1 MESLLTFLA
10 LALITLLFLI
20 LLKRQLYCTCDIC
33 HCYLK
38 SQWSTN
44 YNNLCDWYTHLLQK
58 SPSQTIR
65 IHVLRNTITAN
76 PTNIEHILKT
86 KFHNYPKGKQFSM
99 ILSDLLGNGIFNVD
113 GDSWLFQRK
122 MASLELGNVSNAF
135 ADVCYHVQSRL
146 LPLLSSAARETDG
159 GLVDLQYVFRQFSF
173 EYICRFSLGLDLN
186 SPELPF
192 HISQF
197 SDSFDLATTL
207 SATRALSASP
217 LIWKANRILNMGSER
232 KLKEAVQNVNFLI
245 EQVIHQKKK
254 VGFTKNQDLLSRFMV
269 VSDDHTFLRDVI
281 IIFVLAGRDTVASAL
296 TSFFWLILNHREVES
311 KIRLELDQLMNENQE
326 FATFE
331 QVKKLDYLHAAIYES
346 MRLYPPI
353 QFDSK
358 FAVED
363 DKLPDGTLVKKGTR
377 VTFHPYAMGRMETIW
392 GKDCKEFKPE
402 RWLKGGIFNQ
412 ESPFK
417 YPVFQ
422 AGLRACL
429 GKEMALMEMKTV
441 VLCLLPRFSFRLVN
455 SDGELQFEPALTATV
470 KNGLPVIV
478 SERSVASLEACSR
491 SSQRLVL
498 TRHRSPSI
506 QWRALGSI
514 EIVSSKK
521 RKVNFLQSI
530 SGIVKP
536 SRCLMNVPRG
546 SRCYGKGY
554 EMMSN
559 PLSSFHGMAGISS
572 HHKKKKKCLPVHV
585 GCFYTNV
592 RGF

>member
-1 MESLLTFLA
+1 MVSFLTFLA
-10 LALITLLFLI
+10 LSLSTLLFLVF
-20 LLKRQLYCTCDIC
+20 LKRQLYCTCDVC

-76 PTNIEHILKT
+76 PTNVEHILKT

-135 ADVCYHVQSRL
+135 ANVSCHVQSRL
-146 LPLLSSAARETDG
+146 LPLLSSATRESDG
-159 GLVDLQYVFRQFSF
+159 
-173 EYICRFSLGLDLN
+173 
-186 SPELPF
+186 
-192 HISQF
+192 
-197 SDSFDLATTL
+197 ATTL
-207 SATRALSASP
+207 SARRALSASP

-245 EQVIHQKKK
+245 EKVIHQKKK

-281 IIFVLAGRDTVASAL
+281 INFVLAGRDTVASAL
-296 TSFFWLILNHREVES
+296 TSFFWLILNHPEVES
-311 KIRLELDQLMNENQE
+311 KLRLELDQLMNENQE

-331 QVKKLDYLHAAIYES
+331 QVKKLDYLQAAIYES

-377 VTFHPYAMGRMETIW
+377 VTFHPYAMARMETIW

-422 AGLRACL
+422 AGLRTCL

-455 SDGELQFEPALTATV
+455 FDGELQFEPALTATV

-478 SERSVASLEACSR
+478 SERSVAS
-491 SSQRLVL
+491 
-498 TRHRSPSI
+498 H
-506 QWRALGSI
+506 
-514 EIVSSKK
+514 
-521 RKVNFLQSI
+521 
-530 SGIVKP
+530 
-536 SRCLMNVPRG
+536 
-546 SRCYGKGY
+546 
-554 EMMSN
+554 
-559 PLSSFHGMAGISS
+559 
-572 HHKKKKKCLPVHV
+572 
-585 GCFYTNV
+585 
-592 RGF
+592 